1 MLIGLLLLNIM
12 EIQKTRLWIKETSND
27 KVHRFTAKK
36 KKKKT
41 KKKKVLECPAEIT

>member
-1 MLIGLLLLNIM
+1 M

-36 KKKKT
+36 KKKKQ
-41 KKKKVLECPAEIT
+41 KSFGMPGRNNLNYIMRKS